1 MLEFTDK
8 YFKSD
13 MTVLHIFNYLRRDIK
28 DNSLKNPNKN
38 LKHPNKSYNVWNE
51 TNWLR
56 ITVD

>member
-38 LKHPNKSYNVWNE
+38 LKHPNKSYNV
-51 TNWLR
+51 
-56 ITVD
+56 